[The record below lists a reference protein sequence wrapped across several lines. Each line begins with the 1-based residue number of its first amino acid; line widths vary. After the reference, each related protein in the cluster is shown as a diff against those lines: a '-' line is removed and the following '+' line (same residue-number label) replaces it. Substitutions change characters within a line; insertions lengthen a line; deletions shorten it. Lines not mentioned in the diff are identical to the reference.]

1 MVLVAAVGRCGCGH
15 PRQAGRSESR
25 VEWPV
30 DVGWLSGWVV
40 ESKGC
45 GEEVGDPHEWRYCQ
59 DLTGVGGRNQPM
71 PGSRQSSRE
80 PCPSN
85 PHLPDGVASSAKRQE
100 TAYAL
105 DAPDALHTGV
115 PPSRPAER
123 AHIRHA
129 AYGGDRFVTSG
140 AAYGTGRGP
149 LAGPAHHRP
158 KHPHSATRTT
168 TGDARCKL
176 RAARG
181 PAGWALAL
189 ANELHPICRCVC
201 ARAVGGSECR
211 GLRHYT

>member
-1 MVLVAAVGRCGCGH
+1 V
-15 PRQAGRSESR
+15 
-25 VEWPV
+25 VEWLR
-30 DVGWLSGWVV
+30 GCVV

-45 GEEVGDPHEWRYCQ
+45 GEQVGDPHEWRYCQ
-59 DLTGVGGRNQPM
+59 DLTGVGGRTRTNRCPVRGKVHVSPARAIHTCLTALRHPPNDRRQPT
-71 PGSRQSSRE
+71 PSTPRT
-80 PCPSN
+80 PCTRGPRRHGRPS
-85 PHLPDGVASSAKRQE
+85 V
-100 TAYAL
+100 
-105 DAPDALHTGV
+105 
-115 PPSRPAER
+115 
-123 AHIRHA
+123 HIRHA

-149 LAGPAHHRP
+149 LAGAAHQRP